1 MAKKINEIEWPKLLR
16 VNKDIFFDWFNF
28 KEEVIVS
35 EEVKIKFYSLK
46 HKDNIP
52 DNEGFIKHLYKEVE
66 NYVFDYRDIKE
77 LIEDGYSPS
86 EKALSYFGDID
97 PLTDGRYGELIL
109 YLFVET
115 VLQTPMI
122 VHKIAQTYNN
132 NDQVKGSDGI
142 FIGNINDK
150 ATLLIGESKMR
161 NDFNKCVG
169 DVVDSLSRYINSPE
183 TLNRELEVANRHLS
197 QDLKN
202 LNEGDLDLIYKSLRT
217 KQKEFEEYSI
227 CYPAFLMYKEP
238 KIEEI
243 MQDILKETESQ
254 IFELLTKVMNNRSNY
269 IINSLQTT
277 SNITLEFFM
286 MPVQNVSSFREM
298 CYKIFHDG
306 NEYKRVI
313 KND

>member
-1 MAKKINEIEWPKLLR
+1 MTKRISEIDWSKLLK
-16 VNKDIFFDWFNF
+16 VDKDLFFDWFNF
-28 KEEVIVS
+28 KEEVIIS
-35 EEVKIKFYSLK
+35 DEIKIKFYSLK
-46 HKDNIP
+46 HKDNLP
-52 DNEGFIKHLYKEVE
+52 DNEGFIGHLYKEVV
-66 NYVFDYRDIKE
+66 NYVFDYKDIKE

-86 EKALSYFGDID
+86 EKALSYFGNID

-109 YLFVET
+109 YLFVEA

-122 VHKIAQTYNN
+122 VHKISQTYNN
-132 NDQVKGSDGI
+132 NDQVKGSDGL

-169 DVVDSLSRYINSPE
+169 DVMESLSRYINSSE
-183 TLNRELEVANRHLS
+183 TLNRELEVAKRHLS
-197 QDLKN
+197 QDLNN
-202 LNEGDLDLIYKSLRT
+202 LSEDDLDLIYKSLRT
-217 KQKEFEEYSI
+217 KQKEFQEYNI
-227 CYPAFLMYKEP
+227 CYPAFLMYKES

-243 MQDILKETESQ
+243 MKDSFAEIESQ
-254 IFELLTKVMNNRSNY
+254 ILNLLSKVIHKRSKY
-269 IINSLQTT
+269 VKESLPEI

-306 NEYKRVI
+306 KEYKRAI
-313 KND
+313 RND

>member
-1 MAKKINEIEWPKLLR
+1 MTKKISEIDWSKLLK
-16 VNKDIFFDWFNF
+16 VDKDLFFDWFNF
-28 KEEVIVS
+28 KEEVIIS
-35 EEVKIKFYSLK
+35 DEIKIKFYSLK
-46 HKDNIP
+46 HKNNIP
-52 DNEGFIKHLYKEVE
+52 DNEGFISHLYKEVE

-77 LIEDGYSPS
+77 LIEDGYNPS

-109 YLFVET
+109 YLFVEA

-122 VHKIAQTYNN
+122 VHKISQTYND
-132 NDQVKGSDGI
+132 NDQIKGSDGL

-169 DVVDSLSRYINSPE
+169 DVMESLGRYINSSE
-183 TLNRELEVANRHLS
+183 TVNRELEVAKRHLS
-197 QDLKN
+197 HDLNN
-202 LNEGDLDLIYKSLRT
+202 LNEGDLDLIYNSLRT
-217 KQKEFEEYSI
+217 KHKEFEEYNI
-227 CYPAFLMYKEP
+227 CYPAFLMYKES

-243 MQDILKETESQ
+243 MQNNLAEIEGQILN
-254 IFELLTKVMNNRSNY
+254 LLSKVIDKRSKY
-269 IINSLQTT
+269 VQKSLPET

-298 CYKIFHDG
+298 CYKIFHNG
-306 NEYKRVI
+306 KEYKRA
-313 KND
+313 

>member
-1 MAKKINEIEWPKLLR
+1 MAKKINEIEWLKLLK
-16 VNKDIFFDWFNF
+16 VDKDIFFDWFSY
-28 KEEVIVS
+28 KEEVIIS
-35 EEVKIKFYSLK
+35 EEIRIKFYSIK
-46 HKDNIP
+46 HTNNIP
-52 DNEGFIKHLYKEVE
+52 DIKGFINHLYNEVE

-77 LIEDGYSPS
+77 LVEDGYNPS

-109 YLFVET
+109 YLFVEA
-115 VLQTPMI
+115 VLQAPMV

-142 FIGNINDK
+142 FIGNINEK

-161 NDFNKCVG
+161 NNFNKCVG
-169 DVVDSLSRYINSPE
+169 DVVESLGRYINSPE

-202 LNEGDLDLIYKSLRT
+202 LNEGDLDLIYRSLRT

-227 CYPAFLMYKEP
+227 CYPAFLMYQESN
-238 KIEEI
+238 IEKI
-243 MQDILKETESQ
+243 MQDVSNETESQ
-254 IFELLTKVMNNRSNY
+254 IFKLLTKVMNSRSNY
-269 IINSLQTT
+269 VKKSLSEI

-286 MPVQNVSSFREM
+286 MPVENVSTFREM
-298 CYKIFHDG
+298 CYEIFHNG
-306 NEYKRVI
+306 KGYKRSV
-313 KND
+313 KNE